1 VVLAFACVYIFWG
14 STYLAI
20 RIGAREM
27 PALFLAGTRFLI
39 AGSIMLLFC
48 KLRGMTLLG
57 SPRTM
62 IWNSLIGIG
71 LLTCGNVGLVY
82 GEKYL
87 SSGLASLLIA
97 IVPVYIALAELF
109 LPGGEALPMR
119 GWLGMF
125 FGFFGLGAL
134 LWPSIH
140 EGLEGDRTRLI
151 AAAVLLLGALGWCFG
166 SIASRRLRLPMDP
179 FISAG
184 WQMIAAGTVNSLLA
198 AMRGQYAHLHP
209 ISLPGLGSLVYL
221 VTCGSLLGYTGYVYL
236 LEHVPVAKAA
246 TYAYVNPLVAVL
258 LGAIVLG
265 ERMEWAE
272 YLGMA
277 LIVFAVFLITTAQIG
292 SAPEHKILPQ
302 DLEQMPAE

>member
-1 VVLAFACVYIFWG
+1 VLAFACVYIFWG

-39 AGSIMLLFC
+39 SGSIMLLFC
-48 KLRGMTLLG
+48 RMRGLRLLG

-62 IWNSLIGIG
+62 IWNSLIGVG

-97 IVPVYIALAELF
+97 IVPVYIALVELF
-109 LPGGEALPMR
+109 LPGGEALPWR

-140 EGLEGDRTRLI
+140 EGLKGDRTRLI
-151 AAAVLLLGALGWCFG
+151 AAAVLLIGALGWCFG

-179 FISAG
+179 FVSAG
-184 WQMIAAGTVNSLLA
+184 WQMIAAGAVNSLLA
-198 AMRGQYAHLHP
+198 AMRGQYAHIPHL
-209 ISLPGLGSLVYL
+209 SLSGVGSLVYL
-221 VTCGSLLGYTGYVYL
+221 ITCGSLLGYTGYVYL

-258 LGAIVLG
+258 LGAVVLG
-265 ERMEWAE
+265 ERMEWSE

-277 LIVFAVFLITTAQIG
+277 LIVFAVFLITTAKIE
-292 SAPEHKILPQ
+292 SAPGHNIRPQ
-302 DLEQMPAE
+302 DMEQMPAE